1 MKIRTL
7 LLQLS
12 MLLLPFATYAA
23 YKGEQIMQAN
33 AIIAKSN
40 HGGEYYPVLEMDA
53 STNKQG
59 KANVYRDEYGVCVLV
74 QPFSASNTIQYVGC
88 SIDNNAQIKFHYQ

>member
-12 MLLLPFATYAA
+12 MVLLPFTTYAA

-40 HGGEYYPVLEMDA
+40 HGGEYYPVLEIDA
-53 STNKQG
+53 S
-59 KANVYRDEYGVCVLV
+59 A
-74 QPFSASNTIQYVGC
+74 
-88 SIDNNAQIKFHYQ
+88 IDILLSLKEEDS